1 MNRRK
6 ATDVK
11 LLLMTGAILFGAVGL
26 TIGFAMTEYLPKQEV
41 VGW

>member
-1 MNRRK
+1 MK

-11 LLLMTGAILFGAVGL
+11 QLLMTGAILLGAVGL
-26 TIGFAMTEYLPKQEV
+26 TIGFAMTEYLPGQEV